1 MARPLSSA
9 ARSHK
14 DSLASASPWVWLYE
28 IEVPTSTPTRY
39 RLARH
44 NQAITFNGNE
54 YVPFPVA
61 HASTTENTK
70 GDLPTVTMTISNIGR
85 EVTSNL
91 ESYNGLIGQ
100 PVRIMLVSLEDLDSS
115 SPVMQEE
122 YEILSVSARDDH
134 VSASLGTYNALRA
147 TFPAQRAIRDHCRHV
162 YRSAEC
168 GYSVSSGDAQYLS
181 SCDKSFDG
189 VNGCVAHGTS
199 EKNSAEAGGAA
210 GTDPGLHPQRFG
222 GYPGIPR
229 PGATG
234 GI

>member
-9 ARSHK
+9 VRAHK
-14 DSLASASPWVWLYE
+14 DSLSSLTPWVWLYE
-28 IEVPTSTPTRY
+28 IEIPTSTPTRY
-39 RLARH
+39 RFARH
-44 NQAITFNGNE
+44 NTSITFLGNE
-54 YVPFPVA
+54 YVPFPVG
-61 HASTTENTK
+61 HAVTTENAK
-70 GDLPTVTMTISNIGR
+70 GDLPTVTMTISNLGR
-85 EVTSNL
+85 ELAANL
-91 ESYNGLIGQ
+91 ESYDGLVGQ
-100 PVRIMLVSLEDLDSS
+100 PVRIMLVSLSDLDSS
-115 SPVMQEE
+115 SPAVEE
-122 YEILSVSARDDH
+122 TYEIRSVSSTDSQ

-168 GYSVSSGDAQYLS
+168 GYSLSSTDAQFLS

-189 VNGCVAHGTS
+189 VNGCVAHGLS
-199 EKNSAEAGGAA
+199 EKNSTEAGGAA

-234 GI
+234 GL